1 MHMVTAPRWTTRSML
16 VFAGTSL
23 ASAGLLVLMAVR
35 LVVAGNAVSSAP
47 ASPLIGHQAP
57 NFSIVTWNGA
67 QQTTVR
73 LTAFKGR
80 PVVVNFWG
88 SWCEPCQEEQP
99 VLNAAWQKYRASG
112 IQFIG
117 IAYHDQQAPG
127 AAFLRQQGVAY
138 PAGAATA
145 DTVSTDYA
153 VTGAPETVFI
163 GRNGIVIDKFIG
175 PIDDGSLDK
184 KLQGLLAT

>member
-1 MHMVTAPRWTTRSML
+1 MQMVTAPRWTRRSIV
-16 VFAGTSL
+16 VFAVTSL

-35 LVVAGNAVSSAP
+35 LVAAGNAVSSAP
-47 ASPLIGHQAP
+47 TSPLIGHKAP
-57 NFSIVTWNGA
+57 GFSIVTWMGA
-67 QQTTVR
+67 QPTTVR
-73 LTAFKGR
+73 LAAFKGH

-99 VLNAAWQKYRASG
+99 ILNAAWQKYRSSG

-117 IAYHDQQAPG
+117 IAYHDQQTAG
-127 AAFLRQQGVAY
+127 AAFLRQQGVSY

-175 PIDDGSLDK
+175 PIDDGTLDQK
-184 KLQGLLAT
+184 IRGLLAS